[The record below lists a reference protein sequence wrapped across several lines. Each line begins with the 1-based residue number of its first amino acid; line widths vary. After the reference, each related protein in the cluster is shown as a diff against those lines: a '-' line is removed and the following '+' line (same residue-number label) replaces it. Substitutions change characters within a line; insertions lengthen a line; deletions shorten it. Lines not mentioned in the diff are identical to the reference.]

1 MKELK
6 HTKTIEET
14 YGYQATDGKVFNSK
28 EECEKYEKTAEMV
41 IYNDFK
47 QLMVGGDVFAECSL
61 WENYGYGS
69 EEYEY
74 AIIDIKN
81 ADDLRIANMYGEINR
96 KGQLSPDYIGKRILV
111 HMGYQ
116 YDRNVG
122 WCAHTEEELIED
134 FKKEIGLFFHPKAK
148 EGEANDK
155 SEM

>member
-6 HTKTIEET
+6 RTKTIEEVT
-14 YGYQATDGKVFNSK
+14 GYEATDGKVFNSK

-47 QLMVGGDVFAECSL
+47 RLIVGGKTICEYSFF
-61 WENYGYGS
+61 ENFGCGS

-81 ADDLRIANMYGEINR
+81 ADDLRVANMYGEIKG
-96 KGQLSPDYIGKRILV
+96 KGQLTPDCIGKRLLV
-111 HMGYQ
+111 AIGDIYCQ
-116 YDRNVG
+116 DALWNAR
-122 WCAHTEEELIED
+122 TEEELIEE
-134 FKKEIGLFFHPKAK
+134 FKKDIAFYFHPKAK
-148 EGEANDK
+148 ESDNNDK